1 MITNM
6 TRRHKAPDGAH
17 HMKGAGLRAGDSGG
31 LNSGEAL
38 PDAADG
44 ADKNPLHD
52 GGSDT
57 SPRFGGNASPHD
69 VDIANI
75 LNQLESDVTG
85 NFSAPHPA
93 CDACMA
99 YAVRPDNPGR
109 LMWDCYILMLV
120 VYSSI
125 QGPFT
130 VAFSEKEDYTA
141 LDVMIDVSF
150 YVDIVLSFWTGFD
163 KGFEIIMEKKAI
175 IKNYVEGWFLLDL
188 IATVQWDLVI
198 QATGTGIPAD
208 SPMIRLSRLLKVF
221 RLARASRL
229 ISRITATWTIHTAF
243 IEAAKFFFYVGMVA
257 HLLACFFFMW
267 PTLFVC
273 NRDIESVALELPGV
287 YTPSGLGFVDTGDV
301 ELSGLVDGWESLLA
315 EWRTDVSNASVNL
328 AVEDGMDSI
337 AALADGTGWYWYG
350 SCMQNSWRQS
360 YGLEN
365 ICYVDPIGDGT
376 ATVSRSNWGDSEL
389 ALLWDCY
396 TTKATAADHKYTKAD
411 GTKLPVRKVCIPC
424 MRPMRLY
431 IDSVYWSLTT
441 MTTIGYGDR
450 GPSTEE
456 EILFVLFAEI
466 FGLCVFALLLT
477 QINTL
482 GDVLGE
488 RENKKNEEKNGV
500 VQFLKNQDVPDA
512 LVHDTVRFMNFR
524 STSLSGH
531 AFHAEND
538 QFSMLSPGLIEAIQ
552 NAVYRPVLENV
563 RFFGWNKTDDREHQK
578 LEQIFNEIDL
588 DGSGSLSQEKT
599 ASVFKAHGMVIT
611 DGQMGRIFHD
621 MDQDR
626 DGSVTFT
633 EFVHWWFLRKTGKPR
648 ITRCPSGFLDALCTK
663 LQTQPFAI
671 DEEIV
676 HPGDYG
682 KSLII
687 LLSGTCHP
695 SALLRDRLCS

>member
-1 MITNM
+1 
-6 TRRHKAPDGAH
+6 
-17 HMKGAGLRAGDSGG
+17 
-31 LNSGEAL
+31 
-38 PDAADG
+38 
-44 ADKNPLHD
+44 
-52 GGSDT
+52 
-57 SPRFGGNASPHD
+57 
-69 VDIANI
+69 
-75 LNQLESDVTG
+75 
-85 NFSAPHPA
+85 
-93 CDACMA
+93 
-99 YAVRPDNPGR
+99 
-109 LMWDCYILMLV
+109 
-120 VYSSI
+120 
-125 QGPFT
+125 
-130 VAFSEKEDYTA
+130 
-141 LDVMIDVSF
+141 
-150 YVDIVLSFWTGFD
+150 
-163 KGFEIIMEKKAI
+163 
-175 IKNYVEGWFLLDL
+175 
-188 IATVQWDLVI
+188 
-198 QATGTGIPAD
+198 
-208 SPMIRLSRLLKVF
+208 
-221 RLARASRL
+221 
-229 ISRITATWTIHTAF
+229 
-243 IEAAKFFFYVGMVA
+243 
-257 HLLACFFFMW
+257 
-267 PTLFVC
+267 
-273 NRDIESVALELPGV
+273 
-287 YTPSGLGFVDTGDV
+287 
-301 ELSGLVDGWESLLA
+301 
-315 EWRTDVSNASVNL
+315 
-328 AVEDGMDSI
+328 
-337 AALADGTGWYWYG
+337 
-350 SCMQNSWRQS
+350 
-360 YGLEN
+360 
-365 ICYVDPIGDGT
+365 
-376 ATVSRSNWGDSEL
+376 
-389 ALLWDCY
+389 
-396 TTKATAADHKYTKAD
+396 
-411 GTKLPVRKVCIPC
+411 
-424 MRPMRLY
+424 MRLY

-563 RFFGWNKTDDREHQK
+563 RFFGWNKADDREHQK